1 MCWREWILTL
11 RSSLITY
18 TAKEFVYVIIF
29 SPTASP
35 RAAGSRRCGHEEG
48 ALLLPRTKPSSAR
61 RPWYKLCAG
70 NTSTSPASPWL
81 GLCLSPTAGACLE
94 LPGTTAGTPST
105 PHPVGRVLFHQ

>member
-1 MCWREWILTL
+1 MCWRERILTL

-29 SPTASP
+29 RLTASP

-48 ALLLPRTKPSSAR
+48 ALLLLLPHTKPSSAP

-70 NTSTSPASPWL
+70 NTCTSPASPWP
-81 GLCLSPTAGACLE
+81 GLSPTVRGEQAPPA
-94 LPGTTAGTPST
+94 
-105 PHPVGRVLFHQ
+105 PHTLWDVSCSISEG